1 MDSELTCGHVSKL
14 LLEVAKDVAINLI
27 VKTLILL
34 QWICSTL
41 RIVKSNPPQV
51 FTLRQFVS
59 LIFLGHHIVVLFTF
73 YYFA

>member
-1 MDSELTCGHVSKL
+1 MGSELACGHVSKL
-14 LLEVAKDVAINLI
+14 LLEVVIDFGLNLI
-27 VKTLILL
+27 VKTFILL

-41 RIVKSNPPQV
+41 RIVRSNPPQV